1 LSPLRRRFG
10 SGAASAPLQR
20 RFDSTSA
27 PLYSTGMSGRY
38 AAATGLPAEGTTA
51 GRYLRRLPS
60 GTTLNF
66 TPAPPAEQLSET
78 KLAGDFRLEKVG
90 LGYAGHWRVTQ
101 DEMAIDSCSVE
112 DVVDFMRDHLEV
124 DAETVTLYRTCSVA
138 EAVKVKREA
147 LAGLDDEED
156 DDDSGTEAA
165 AAPAAPPIVGPA
177 S

>member
-20 RFDSTSA
+20 RFDSSSA

-78 KLAGDFRLEKVG
+78 KLAVRANIHQIADALEAHV
-90 LGYAGHWRVTQ
+90 
-101 DEMAIDSCSVE
+101 
-112 DVVDFMRDHLEV
+112 
-124 DAETVTLYRTCSVA
+124 
-138 EAVKVKREA
+138 
-147 LAGLDDEED
+147 
-156 DDDSGTEAA
+156 
-165 AAPAAPPIVGPA
+165 
-177 S
+177 